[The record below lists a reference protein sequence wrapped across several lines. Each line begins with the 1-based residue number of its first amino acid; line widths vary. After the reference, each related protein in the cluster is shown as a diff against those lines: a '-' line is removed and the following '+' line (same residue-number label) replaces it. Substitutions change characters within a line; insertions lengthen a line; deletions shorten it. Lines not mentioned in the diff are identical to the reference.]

1 MIGTKEDKVT
11 QARKYFIGQI
21 LKLVKFQACLIYRL
35 TNNLNRIRYAETK
48 VSSSRIATKCSN
60 KKKKTVF
67 ENISNQ
73 SMRSAMTT
81 HQCNVVQEISM
92 LASKIAEE
100 QNQVELWLQF
110 MCVKQ
115 IV

>member
-1 MIGTKEDKVT
+1 
-11 QARKYFIGQI
+11 
-21 LKLVKFQACLIYRL
+21 
-35 TNNLNRIRYAETK
+35 
-48 VSSSRIATKCSN
+48 
-60 KKKKTVF
+60 
-67 ENISNQ
+67 
-73 SMRSAMTT
+73 MRSAMTT